1 MSSIGLFSFLQLV
14 DTDIDHSF
22 RDLPGAS
29 LGTSHLLDRQ
39 VGPSSFES
47 YHLRFAISDR
57 TSREEKTR
65 MRSGADICFRK

>member
-29 LGTSHLLDRQ
+29 LGTSHLPDRQ
-39 VGPSSFES
+39 VGPFRSES
-47 YHLRFAISDR
+47 YNLRFRDSDR
-57 TSREEKTR
+57 ISREEKTG
-65 MRSGADICFRK
+65 MRSGADIYS